1 MTDQSHLD
9 SALSGSGSKSDDEK
23 KVRLL
28 EPGKSIRRELSG
40 ANSHAYQIRLS
51 ARQFLKVVVEQQG
64 IDVVAQLSGPGGEQI
79 AEFDWEGRS
88 QGQEL
93 ASLVA
98 EADGAYR
105 LTVRPKQKNAPAGG
119 YEIRIEELRAATEVE
134 PLYQRAL
141 AIREKAL
148 GFDLFGAGGAG
159 AKRKRRRGD
168 TQLRERPRPGGDPS
182 LKVQVSRSAP
192 TRKAHRS
199 RLYALQARAARH
211 GGARQRQARVSSG
224 RRRAFYDRVEYQRLS
239 LCLSRRE

>member
-119 YEIRIEELRAATEVE
+119 YEIRIEEFRAATDDD
-134 PLYQRAL
+134 RAL
-141 AIREKAL
+141 HEARKLLQGASKLIDSGKYEEALPLIERGRE
-148 GFDLFGAGGAG
+148 
-159 AKRKRRRGD
+159 
-168 TQLRERPRPGGDPS
+168 
-182 LKVQVSRSAP
+182 
-192 TRKAHRS
+192 
-199 RLYALQARAARH
+199 
-211 GGARQRQARVSSG
+211 
-224 RRRAFYDRVEYQRLS
+224 
-239 LCLSRRE
+239 